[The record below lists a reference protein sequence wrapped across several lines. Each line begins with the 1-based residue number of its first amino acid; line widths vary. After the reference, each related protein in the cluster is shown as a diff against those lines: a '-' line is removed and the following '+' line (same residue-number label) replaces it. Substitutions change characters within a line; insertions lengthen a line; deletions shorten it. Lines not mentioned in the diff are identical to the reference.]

1 MSCDRGEWYSL
12 PGDDP
17 VVCILG
23 AAGGIGAATTRM
35 LAAQRVRL
43 ICLDRP
49 GEALTVLG
57 AEVGAPTVGFDLRD
71 PAAIAKG
78 FAAARKAVPAID
90 GFVAASG
97 IVDAQKLADLS
108 LERWNEIIQINL
120 TATFLSLQQVRPW
133 IRDGGRIVT
142 MSSLA
147 ARTGGVI
154 TGTAYAA
161 SKAGIEAMTKSVAQ
175 ELAPRGIRVNC
186 VSPGAID
193 TPMTAGHPPE
203 RKRGYDQATPLKRHG
218 RADEVAA
225 TVCFLLSRGAGYITG
240 QVLPVNGGFRMD

>member
-1 MSCDRGEWYSL
+1 MNGNQGNWHTL

-17 VVCILG
+17 AVCILG
-23 AAGGIGAATTRM
+23 AAGGIGSATTRM
-35 LAAQRVRL
+35 LAAQGVHL

-49 GEALTVLG
+49 GEPLNALG
-57 AEVGAPTVGFDLRD
+57 AELGVQTVALDLRD
-71 PAAIAKG
+71 AAAIAEG
-78 FAAARKAVPAID
+78 FAAAKKAVPAID

-97 IVDAQKLADLS
+97 VVDSQKLAELS
-108 LERWNEIIQINL
+108 LDRWNEILQINL
-120 TATFLSLQQVRPW
+120 TGTFLSLQHVRQW
-133 IRDGGRIVT
+133 IRDDGRIVT

-203 RKRGYDQATPLKRHG
+203 RKRGYDQATPLRRHG
-218 RADEVAA
+218 RAEEVAA
-225 TVCFLLSRGAGYITG
+225 AVCFLLSRGAGYITG